1 MRRLYIRR
9 FQTKNKN
16 KQDKYISYIPCSFLF
31 SRQSLD
37 FHTHTQLGTKREKKE
52 ERITLRGR

>member
-37 FHTHTQLGTKREKKE
+37 FHTHTQLGTKRKKKKKE
-52 ERITLRGR
+52 